1 MDYISEYKRW
11 LSEPTLDEKSRE
23 ELLSIENNEEEK
35 EFRFS
40 SGLSFGTAGL
50 RGIMM
55 AGTNAM
61 NVYTVAQATQ
71 GLANVINDGGKAD
84 MGVIVGMDSRNNSR
98 LFAETAASVL
108 AANGIKVY
116 IFEDL
121 RPSPV
126 LSFAVRELGCIAGI
140 NVTASHN
147 PAEYNGYKVYWEDG
161 GQLPPD
167 HADAVSKYI
176 SAIDIFGGVKKCR
189 FADAVSDGRITVVG
203 KEIDDRYIEEVLE
216 EQVEP
221 HAVDAVADEL
231 KIVYT
236 PLHGAGHIL
245 VPRVLREIGLKH
257 LYPVEAQMVLDGDFP
272 TVKSPNPENFEAF
285 ELGLELAKK
294 VGSDLIIATDP
305 DADRLAVM
313 TRRSSTGEFI
323 NLTGNQVGALLI
335 DYIATSLEEQGKM
348 PENPY
353 AIKTIVTTELVTKIC
368 EDHGVTL
375 HNVLTGFKFI
385 GEVIKKYEV
394 TGYDTFLFGFEESY
408 GYLKGTYA
416 RDKDSV
422 VASMLVTEMAASYM
436 KKGMTL
442 ADALDGL
449 FEKYGYFLEGV
460 KNIYMEGLDGL
471 EKMAALMDE
480 LREAPPTHIGG
491 RRVVSIRDYLKNTV
505 TDIDTGNV
513 TETGLPIS
521 NVLYFVVDNG
531 DRIIMRPSG
540 TEPKI
545 KLYMLTHAATYGE
558 TKRQCDAYMKDTD
571 SFVD

>member
-1 MDYISEYKRW
+1 
-11 LSEPTLDEKSRE
+11 
-23 ELLSIENNEEEK
+23 
-35 EFRFS
+35 
-40 SGLSFGTAGL
+40 
-50 RGIMM
+50 
-55 AGTNAM
+55 
-61 NVYTVAQATQ
+61 
-71 GLANVINDGGKAD
+71 
-84 MGVIVGMDSRNNSR
+84 
-98 LFAETAASVL
+98 
-108 AANGIKVY
+108 
-116 IFEDL
+116 
-121 RPSPV
+121 V

-294 VGSDLIIATDP
+294 VGSNLIIATDP

-313 TRRSSTGEFI
+313 TRRFSTGEFI

-394 TGYDTFLFGFEESY
+394 TGHDTFLFGFEESY

-545 KLYMLTHAATYGE
+545 KLYMLTHAATYEE

>member
-1 MDYISEYKRW
+1 MDYIAEYKRW

-23 ELLSIENNEEEK
+23 ELLGIENNEEEK

-40 SGLSFGTAGL
+40 SGLTFGTAGL

-71 GLANVINDGGKAD
+71 GLANVIIDAD
-84 MGVIVGMDSRNNSR
+84 KCEMGVIVGMDSRNNSR

-176 SAIDIFGGVKKCR
+176 EAIDIFTGVKKCS
-189 FADAVSDGRITVVG
+189 FDGAVSDGRIIVVG
-203 KEIDDRYIEEVLE
+203 KEIDDRYIEEVLQ

-221 HAVDAVADEL
+221 HAVDAVADDL

-257 LYPVEAQMVLDGDFP
+257 LYPVEEQMVLDGDFP

-335 DYIATSLEEQGKM
+335 DYIASSLSEQDKM

-368 EDHGVTL
+368 ESYGVTL

-394 TGYDTFLFGFEESY
+394 TGHDTFLFGFEESY

-442 ADALDGL
+442 ADALDRL
-449 FEKYGYFLEGV
+449 FEKHGYFLEGV

-480 LREAPPTHIGG
+480 LRNSPPTHIGG
-491 RRVVSIRDYLKNTV
+491 RRVVSVRDYLKNTV
-505 TDIDTGNV
+505 TDIDSGAV
-513 TETGLPIS
+513 TETGLPKS

-545 KLYMLTHAATYGE
+545 KLYMLTHADTYEE

>member
-394 TGYDTFLFGFEESY
+394 TGQDTFLFGFEESY

-513 TETGLPIS
+513 NETGLPIS

-545 KLYMLTHAATYGE
+545 KLYMLTHAATYEE

>member
-126 LSFAVRELGCIAGI
+126 LSFAVRELDCIAGI

-189 FADAVSDGRITVVG
+189 FADGPSECFVS
-203 KEIDDRYIEEVLE
+203 
-216 EQVEP
+216 
-221 HAVDAVADEL
+221 
-231 KIVYT
+231 
-236 PLHGAGHIL
+236 
-245 VPRVLREIGLKH
+245 LKH
-257 LYPVEAQMVLDGDFP
+257 Y
-272 TVKSPNPENFEAF
+272 TKSRESF
-285 ELGLELAKK
+285 
-294 VGSDLIIATDP
+294 
-305 DADRLAVM
+305 
-313 TRRSSTGEFI
+313 RS
-323 NLTGNQVGALLI
+323 
-335 DYIATSLEEQGKM
+335 
-348 PENPY
+348 
-353 AIKTIVTTELVTKIC
+353 
-368 EDHGVTL
+368 
-375 HNVLTGFKFI
+375 
-385 GEVIKKYEV
+385 
-394 TGYDTFLFGFEESY
+394 
-408 GYLKGTYA
+408 
-416 RDKDSV
+416 
-422 VASMLVTEMAASYM
+422 
-436 KKGMTL
+436 
-442 ADALDGL
+442 
-449 FEKYGYFLEGV
+449 
-460 KNIYMEGLDGL
+460 
-471 EKMAALMDE
+471 
-480 LREAPPTHIGG
+480 
-491 RRVVSIRDYLKNTV
+491 
-505 TDIDTGNV
+505 
-513 TETGLPIS
+513 
-521 NVLYFVVDNG
+521 
-531 DRIIMRPSG
+531 
-540 TEPKI
+540 
-545 KLYMLTHAATYGE
+545 
-558 TKRQCDAYMKDTD
+558 
-571 SFVD
+571 

>member
-23 ELLSIENNEEEK
+23 ELLSIENDEEEK

-335 DYIATSLEEQGKM
+335 DYIVTSLEEQGKM

-394 TGYDTFLFGFEESY
+394 TGHDTFLFGFEESY

-545 KLYMLTHAATYGE
+545 KLYMLTHAATYEE

>member
-23 ELLSIENNEEEK
+23 ELLSIENDEEEK

-294 VGSDLIIATDP
+294 VGSNLIIATDP

-313 TRRSSTGEFI
+313 TRRFSTGEFI

-394 TGYDTFLFGFEESY
+394 TGHDTFLFGFEESY

-480 LREAPPTHIGG
+480 LREAPPAHIGG

-545 KLYMLTHAATYGE
+545 KLYMLTHAATYEE

>member
-1 MDYISEYKRW
+1 MDYVSEYKRW

-23 ELLSIENNEEEK
+23 ELLAIENNEEEK

-40 SGLSFGTAGL
+40 CGLSFGTAGL

-71 GLANVINDGGKAD
+71 GLANVITDGGKAD

-176 SAIDIFGGVKKCR
+176 SAIDIFGGVKKCS
-189 FADAVSDGRITVVG
+189 FADAVLDGRITVVG

-216 EQVEP
+216 EQVEL
-221 HAVDAVADEL
+221 HAVDAVADDL

-257 LYPVEAQMVLDGDFP
+257 LYPVEAQMVLDGNFP

-394 TGYDTFLFGFEESY
+394 TGHDTFLFGFEESY

-449 FEKYGYFLEGV
+449 FIKYGYFIEGV

-480 LREAPPTHIGG
+480 LRNAPPTHIGG

-505 TDIDTGNV
+505 TDVDSGSV
-513 TETGLPIS
+513 TETGLPKS
-521 NVLYFVVDNG
+521 NVLYFAMDNG

-545 KLYMLTHAATYGE
+545 KLYMLTHADTYEE